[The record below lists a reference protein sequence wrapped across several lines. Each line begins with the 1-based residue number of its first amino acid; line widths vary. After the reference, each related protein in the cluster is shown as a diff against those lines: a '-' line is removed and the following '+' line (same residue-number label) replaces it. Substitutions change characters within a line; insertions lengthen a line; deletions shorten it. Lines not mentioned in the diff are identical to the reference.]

1 MIDYEQNDLILL
13 CLKYKAE
20 YDLKI
25 KADRISLSG
34 YFMEEALENKILL
47 SDYIH
52 LMLEKK
58 FVFPQIKMYL
68 LHLWDFI
75 NFREL
80 FVLFAVWW

>member
-1 MIDYEQNDLILL
+1 LI

-25 KADRISLSG
+25 KSERISLSG

-47 SDYIH
+47 SDFIH

-58 FVFPQIKMYL
+58 FVFP
-68 LHLWDFI
+68 
-75 NFREL
+75 
-80 FVLFAVWW
+80 

>member
-1 MIDYEQNDLILL
+1 MNKMIDYEQNDLMLL

-25 KADRISLSG
+25 KSDRISLSG

-47 SDYIH
+47 SDFIH

-58 FVFPQIKMYL
+58 FVFP
-68 LHLWDFI
+68 
-75 NFREL
+75 
-80 FVLFAVWW
+80 